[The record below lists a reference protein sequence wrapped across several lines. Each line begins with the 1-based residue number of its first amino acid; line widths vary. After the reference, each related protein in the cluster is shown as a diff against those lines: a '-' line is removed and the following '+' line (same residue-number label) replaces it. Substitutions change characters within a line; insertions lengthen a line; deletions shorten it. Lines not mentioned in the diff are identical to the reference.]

1 MKPRTKLSFYT
12 PLISL
17 FLLLLSHFSL
27 AQKELQEYKKLYPNY
42 NELILN
48 DNKSYDLF
56 IKDNKLN
63 VIEDSFYESM
73 ILTENGINNN
83 SERFTY
89 SELVK
94 LIDFEAETVLD
105 NKRIK
110 VTQTNEKE
118 SRDDAIFYNGVKE
131 RQLIFTNLEAGAKKV
146 FKYKREYLDYHLI
159 HKFIFGNSIPILN
172 SMLEIKTDKNITIG
186 YKIFNDPNQS
196 IVFSKTEK
204 KGKWIYRWTLKDIK
218 PLKFEEN
225 APGFLHIVPHVDIY
239 VKDYTVNNQTI
250 EGLEDVDKLFKYYQ
264 TFVKDLNKEE
274 DKELKNITLQV
285 TANATS
291 EEEKVKSIFYW
302 VKDNIKYVAF
312 ENGYEGF
319 KPREAGLVCSRKFG
333 DCKDMASII
342 SAMAQYAGVSNV
354 FITWIGTR
362 EIPYS
367 YRENATP
374 GVDNHM
380 IATYK
385 KGNEYYFLDATDK
398 ETRYGIPTAFI
409 QGKEAL
415 VYENDGYK
423 IVPVPVVRATDNAIT
438 DVVKLKIENEK
449 LIGSGTIS
457 FNGYNR
463 SNLLSLL
470 GDSTNKKRFELIK
483 STIIKGNNKF
493 KLIDFKEE
501 NTKNRELPY
510 QIQYQFDIANYL
522 IKVDADMYVNMNV
535 DTNFEKLLIQKDR
548 VSKFELE
555 YLTASE
561 GTYELEIPQNCVVK
575 YLPKDVTIDNALLSA
590 NFSYQKIN
598 NTIVYSSKITQK
610 KIVLD
615 QADFELWNESIKK
628 IKANYGET
636 VIITQKQ

>member
-367 YRENATP
+367 YHENATP

-449 LIGSGTIS
+449 LIGSGTIT